1 MPPQSWIWAAG
12 VCTPKK
18 PQCLLCPWQEHCQS
32 KNRPDIENIP
42 NRTKPTKKEKHGSV
56 YLICN
61 RKGDVLIRK
70 RMEKGLLSGLY
81 EFPWRDE
88 GNYPELNN
96 AVDTGREVIHVF
108 THFKLTLRIYRV
120 QREQCPLPTAFLQHS
135 PTSALIRFQ
144 L

>member
-1 MPPQSWIWAAG
+1 MPALSLARTLPI
-12 VCTPKK
+12 KK
-18 PQCLLCPWQEHCQS
+18 PPGYRKYPQPHQ
-32 KNRPDIENIP
+32 
-42 NRTKPTKKEKHGSV
+42 TGKKEKHGSV

-120 QREQCPLPTAFLQHS
+120 QREQPFADGFFTTFSDLGSYPFSTLMKKVLKQAENI
-135 PTSALIRFQ
+135 IRS
-144 L
+144 

>member
-1 MPPQSWIWAAG
+1 MPPQSWIWAPASA
-12 VCTPKK
+12 
-18 PQCLLCPWQEHCQS
+18 PQKTAMPALSLAKTLPI

-42 NRTKPTKKEKHGSV
+42 NRTKPAKKEKHGSV

-120 QREQCPLPTAFLQHS
+120 QREQPFADGFSQHS